1 MRWYHDTLRACTLDV
16 GSGRGSVKIDREGYV
31 VEMNEYARH
40 ALELWA
46 TSIGFTKVDDAPTES
61 APAKKRK
68 RATKR
73 QSSAD

>member
-16 GSGRGSVKIDREGYV
+16 GSGRGSIKVDREGYV
-31 VEMNEYARH
+31 VEMNDYARH

-46 TSIGFTKVDDAPTES
+46 PSIGFTKVDAPTES

>member
-31 VEMNEYARH
+31 VEMNDYARH

-46 TSIGFTKVDDAPTES
+46 PSIGFTKVDDPTES